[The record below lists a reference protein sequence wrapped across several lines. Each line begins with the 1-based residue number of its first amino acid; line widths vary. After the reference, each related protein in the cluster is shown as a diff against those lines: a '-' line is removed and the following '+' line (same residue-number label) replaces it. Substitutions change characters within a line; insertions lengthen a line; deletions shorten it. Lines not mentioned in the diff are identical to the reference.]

1 MERHT
6 TGDEEGKEYTMSPCH
21 RVSATNSMMKRI
33 LLSVATLLGVLFLA
47 ACGNPFATTAQA
59 TPAPSATAE
68 AVQAGD
74 QITVDGRVV
83 PVRSADLIFAA
94 TGMVSDV
101 LVAEEDAV
109 ESGAL
114 LARLDDTQQ
123 QAAVAQAEANV
134 ARAEA
139 VLNQLEARPY
149 PEEIAAA
156 EAARAEAISNRTRA
170 ENNDG
175 TDEELDAANA
185 AVTQAQTQLNALRDA
200 PRAEDVAAAQ
210 AEIDA
215 AHAALNQAQAA
226 LKTTELRAPFAGTV
240 ASLNIAPGEVFAP
253 SAPNEPAVRLAD
265 WSRWLIETEDLTELS
280 VVNIRQG
287 DAATVRVDA
296 VLDLELRGSVERI
309 ASYGENQQGDIVY
322 QVVIALDQTDER
334 LRWNMTAAVTID
346 LTVTR

>member
-1 MERHT
+1 M
-6 TGDEEGKEYTMSPCH
+6 KH
-21 RVSATNSMMKRI
+21 RRV
-33 LLSVATLLGVLFLA
+33 LLLFLACGVLFLA

-59 TPAPSATAE
+59 TPSPSATAE

-94 TGMVSDV
+94 TGVVSDV
-101 LVAEEDAV
+101 LVGEGDAV
-109 ESGAL
+109 EAGAV

-139 VLNQLEARPY
+139 ALDQIEARPY

-156 EAARAEAISNRTRA
+156 EAARAEAIANRTRA

-175 TDEELDAANA
+175 TDEDVDAANA

-210 AEIDA
+210 SEIDA
-215 AHAALNQAQAA
+215 ARAALDQTRTA
-226 LKTTELRAPFAGTV
+226 LATMELHAPFAGMV
-240 ASLNIAPGEVFAP
+240 ASLNIAPGKVFAP
-253 SAPNEPAVRLAD
+253 SAPDEPAVRLAD
-265 WSRWLIETEDLTELS
+265 WSRWQIETEDLTELS
-280 VVNIRQG
+280 VVNVQPG
-287 DAATVRVDA
+287 DTATVRFDA
-296 VLDLELRGSVERI
+296 VPDLELRGTVERI
-309 ASYGENQQGDIVY
+309 GSYGENQQGDIVY
-322 QVVIALDQTDER
+322 TVVIALDRTDER

-346 LTVTR
+346 PAD

>member
-1 MERHT
+1 M
-6 TGDEEGKEYTMSPCH
+6 KH
-21 RVSATNSMMKRI
+21 RS
-33 LLSVATLLGVLFLA
+33 LLIVFLACSVLLA

-59 TPAPSATAE
+59 TPAPSASAE

-94 TGMVSDV
+94 TGVVSDV
-101 LVAEEDAV
+101 LVAEGDQV
-109 ESGAL
+109 EADTL

-123 QAAVAQAEANV
+123 QAAVNQAEANV

-139 VLNQLEARPY
+139 ALDQLEARPY

-156 EAARAEAISNRTRA
+156 EAARAEAIASRTRA

-175 TDEELDAANA
+175 TDEDVDAANA

-215 AHAALNQAQAA
+215 AQAA
-226 LKTTELRAPFAGTV
+226 LDQARAALAPMELRAPFAGTV

-253 SAPNEPAVRLAD
+253 SAPDEPAVRLA
-265 WSRWLIETEDLTELS
+265 ST
-280 VVNIRQG
+280 
-287 DAATVRVDA
+287 
-296 VLDLELRGSVERI
+296 LR
-309 ASYGENQQGDIVY
+309 
-322 QVVIALDQTDER
+322 
-334 LRWNMTAAVTID
+334 
-346 LTVTR
+346 